1 MTVQSIIVNKPTWAR
16 SLSLHS
22 QEAALSTIK
31 IFPFFFIF
39 YQPSSTNTTHT
50 PTCAHTYSFLGIGR
64 ANYEHNA
71 PLFPK
76 YFNDNS
82 LKIKTFSRK
91 INAKTTTTKTGFS
104 LFLIELLL
112 LSLFFLILWGA
123 CACMCELIT
132 QYKKWE
138 ILQWQST
145 KIFILSLLSSS
156 FYSSTLL
163 NQYITSPPPVPF

>member
-22 QEAALSTIK
+22 QEATLSTIK

-39 YQPSSTNTTHT
+39 YQPSSTNTTQT

-82 LKIKTFSRK
+82 LKIKTFSCK

-112 LSLFFLILWGA
+112 LSLFFFNSLRGMCMYVRINNTVQEVRNIAMASHKNIYSLSPFLLIL
-123 CACMCELIT
+123 LIYFT
-132 QYKKWE
+132 
-138 ILQWQST
+138 
-145 KIFILSLLSSS
+145 
-156 FYSSTLL
+156 
-163 NQYITSPPPVPF
+163 